1 MPRRRPELPVG
12 AGMPGIPYDQTGGTT
27 MPGMEIPSPAGTM
40 KKMVYEFTDPADA
53 AAQQA
58 PQIPPGAGVP
68 PAGAQEPIP
77 PAGAQPPGGMPQ
89 GQDMGLLAGLGGQP
103 QQFPSDMLS
112 DADLGGML
120 QEDPMDPME
129 LEADEMHQTL
139 MDPNADPM
147 QQEEMRKRLLMAAQ
161 QGMGGGF

>member
-1 MPRRRPELPVG
+1 
-12 AGMPGIPYDQTGGTT
+12 
-27 MPGMEIPSPAGTM
+27 MPGMEIPSPAGNM
-40 KKMVYEFTDPADA
+40 KKMVYEFSDPADA
-53 AAQQA
+53 AQAA

-68 PAGAQEPIP
+68 PAGAQEPIM
-77 PAGAQPPGGMPQ
+77 PAGAQAPGMPQ

-103 QQFPSDMLS
+103 QQFPSEMLS

-139 MDPNADPM
+139 LDPNADPM
-147 QQEEMRKRLLMAAQ
+147 MQEEMRRRLMMAAQ
-161 QGMGGGF
+161 QGLGGGF